1 MHPDIHACKLAQ
13 MHACNLIGT
22 IFFHIVKGKDEKIN
36 ELENIISEMKE
47 ELQVGYWKQQLFLEI
62 NCHIK

>member
-47 ELQVGYWKQQLFLEI
+47 GLQVGYWKQ
-62 NCHIK
+62 